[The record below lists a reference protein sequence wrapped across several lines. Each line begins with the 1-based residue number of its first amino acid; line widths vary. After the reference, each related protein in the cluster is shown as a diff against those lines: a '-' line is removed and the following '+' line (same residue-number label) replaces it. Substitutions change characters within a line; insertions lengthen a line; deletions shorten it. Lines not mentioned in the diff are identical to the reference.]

1 MIRRPPRSTRTDT
14 LSPYTTLFRSVFVA
28 VNLAALAVDRIWI
41 AWLAMWWLRPLFDRI
56 PLFVLSR
63 AVFGETPTT
72 RQTLAAQ
79 RSWGWRAMRGN
90 RPWQRISLVRARS
103 LPVSLLEGADAA
115 IARR

>member
-1 MIRRPPRSTRTDT
+1 MRISDWSSDVCSSD
-14 LSPYTTLFRSVFVA
+14 LA

-41 AWLAMWWLRPLFDRI
+41 AWLAMWWLKPLFDRI

-79 RSWGWRAMRGN
+79 RSWGWRAMRGHLLW
-90 RPWQRISLVRARS
+90 RRISLVRALS
-103 LPVSLLEGADAA
+103 LPVDLLEGAEIGRAHV
-115 IARR
+115 